1 MQEKDQ
7 AVDIRFFSHS
17 DADGA
22 AIVVVAVVVVAVVV
36 VPVVGVVDD
45 NVAVSVVV
53 ADDKTFLKFI

>member
-17 DADGA
+17 YGA
-22 AIVVVAVVVVAVVV
+22 AIVVVV

>member
-17 DADGA
+17 DGA
-22 AIVVVAVVVVAVVV
+22 AIVVVAVVVVDVVVV
-36 VPVVGVVDD
+36 VPVVDVVDD